1 MGIVL
6 VLGYILP
13 VISLLAVAV
22 LIVGIVGLA
31 GYSLYE
37 RMSERRVAAAEVAQA
52 SS

>member
-22 LIVGIVGLA
+22 LIVGIVGLS
-31 GYSLYE
+31 GYSLFE
-37 RMSERRVAAAEVAQA
+37 SMSERRVSAAEIVQA